1 MPIESLIFQF
11 IKFMAHDFAVI
22 KTGGKQYRVSVGDKL
37 KVEKLGETAKAG
49 EKVTFDAVLLSVE
62 GDKVSV
68 GAPLVAGAKVQA
80 KVLGDVRG
88 EKKII
93 FKYHPKTRGR
103 RRKGHR
109 QDYTEV
115 QIEKI

>member
-1 MPIESLIFQF
+1 
-11 IKFMAHDFAVI
+11 MAKDTSGNFAVI
-22 KTGGKQYRVSVGDKL
+22 KTGGKQYRVAAGDKL
-37 KVEKLGETAKAG
+37 RVEKLPVNAG
-49 EKVTFDAVLLSVE
+49 DTVIFDEVLLRAE
-62 GDKVSV
+62 GGVVHV
-68 GAPLVAGAKVQA
+68 GAPHVAGAKLEA

-103 RRKGHR
+103 RKKGHR

-115 QIEKI
+115 QIVKI